1 MYRRFGWPS
10 MWSEMDRLQR
20 EMNRLFDRTAGQR
33 VRMAPSFPAINIW
46 ASEDQQVLT
55 AEVPGFDPDEI
66 EVKVIGDVLTIS
78 GQRGPEEHPADVRYH
93 RRERGYG
100 SFTRSIELS
109 YQVDAGKVEA
119 TFKNGIIEIDLP
131 RAEEDKPRKIA
142 VKSA

>member
-1 MYRRFGWPS
+1 MYRRYRWPS
-10 MWSEMDRLQR
+10 MWGEMDRLQR
-20 EMNRLFDRTAGQR
+20 EMNRLFERTTGRRA
-33 VRMAPSFPAINIW
+33 RMAASFPAMNVW

-78 GQRGPEEHPADVRYH
+78 GRREPEEHPADVHYH

-100 SFTRSIELS
+100 SFTRSIELP

-119 TFKNGIIEIDLP
+119 TFKNGIIEIQLP
-131 RAEEDKPRKIA
+131 RAEEDKPRKIT
-142 VKSA
+142 VKSG

>member
-1 MYRRFGWPS
+1 MYRRLGWPS

-33 VRMAPSFPAINIW
+33 AQMAASFPAINIW
-46 ASEDQQVLT
+46 ASEDRQVLT

-78 GQRGPEEHPADVRYH
+78 GRREPEEHPADVRYH
-93 RRERGYG
+93 RQERGYG
-100 SFTRSIELS
+100 SFTRSVELP

-119 TFKNGIIEIDLP
+119 TFKNGIIEIELP
-131 RAEEDKPRKIA
+131 RAEEDKPRKIT